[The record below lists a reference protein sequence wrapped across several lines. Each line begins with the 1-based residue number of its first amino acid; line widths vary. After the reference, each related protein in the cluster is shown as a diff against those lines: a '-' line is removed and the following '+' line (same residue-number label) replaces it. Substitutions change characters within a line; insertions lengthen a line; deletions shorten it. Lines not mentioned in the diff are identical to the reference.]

1 MSRSRIIILA
11 LPFACLANGLAQREA
26 VIDELLRPILTAS
39 AADPNV
45 EAWNWEKNRNGGY
58 LLRTTIDVTGDGQ
71 PEVFIASTLHSS
83 RREHYWKIFDVADD
97 GTMRPYEK
105 GLNFSFAW
113 PMIENNKVS
122 LVYMAGANRDRMQ
135 AGEEKYLSVSR
146 FVFNFP
152 EISETTTYV
161 SEDEE
166 IKLQPA
172 DHGEFP
178 KLQAILLADYL
189 TNPDAKWSDVTE
201 LKLDASD
208 SYYLEEDKERAEKN
222 TAFTP
227 QVALSQLGMGQPTS
241 KGSEDQ
247 TGAHQSEQANP
258 PFIPQQSAP
267 RKPTDQKP
275 ATSPPVEEPS
285 SSTRWL
291 VLAAVIVAALGL
303 LWVLLK
309 KRK

>member
-1 MSRSRIIILA
+1 MA

-58 LLRTTIDVTGDGQ
+58 LLRTTMDVTGDGQ
-71 PEVFIASTLHSS
+71 PEVFVASTLHSS

-146 FVFNFP
+146 FVFTFP

-161 SEDEE
+161 SEEE
-166 IKLQPA
+166 AIKLQPT
-172 DHGEFP
+172 DPGQLP

-189 TNPDAKWSDVTE
+189 TNPGAKWSDVTE
-201 LKLDASD
+201 LKLDSSD
-208 SYYLEEDKERAEKN
+208 TYYLEEDKERAEKN

-227 QVALSQLGMGQPTS
+227 QAALSQLGIGQPTPIHQA
-241 KGSEDQ
+241 EVN
-247 TGAHQSEQANP
+247 QSEQAASP
-258 PFIPQQSAP
+258 SIPQQSAATKAKEP
-267 RKPTDQKP
+267 PLTPNDETPSPTRRP
-275 ATSPPVEEPS
+275 FVAV
-285 SSTRWL
+285 
-291 VLAAVIVAALGL
+291 VIVAVLGL